1 MKFLI
6 AILLFIAAAWGGPI
20 AASRLQTNHLAT
32 DSTVSTPSAAT
43 DSTAV
48 VPPKTMAD
56 SVRAVAATPRDSA
69 LHAGA
74 ASAPKDTSKHA
85 APSGDSQ
92 KIKLMKRNYNGKHQM
107 LLAVFMMI
115 FVIGI
120 VTMAQQWNPR

>member
-6 AILLFIAAAWGGPI
+6 AILLFIAAAWGGPL

-32 DSTVSTPSAAT
+32 DSAVSIASAAP

-48 VPPKTMAD
+48 SPPKTMAD
-56 SVRAVAATPRDSA
+56 SVRAA
-69 LHAGA
+69 A
-74 ASAPKDTSKHA
+74 ASAPKDTSKHV
-85 APSGDSQ
+85 APSGDAQ

-107 LLAVFMMI
+107 LLAVFMMV